1 MKAIRLAKIG
11 DEMRRTL
18 AELIRNDMKD
28 PRIPLMTSVTEV
40 QVSGD
45 LAYAKVY
52 VSVMAGSEEQ
62 KACLQ
67 ALKKA
72 QGFLRTELGKKMRLR
87 ALPELLFFLDESI
100 ERGEH
105 LDKLI
110 DEALGR

>member
-1 MKAIRLAKIG
+1 MKAIRQAKVG
-11 DEMRRTL
+11 DEMRRIL

-28 PRIPLMTSVTEV
+28 PRIPLMTSITEV

-45 LAYAKVY
+45 LGYAKVY
-52 VSVMAGSEEQ
+52 VSVMASPEEQ

-72 QGFLRTELGKKMRLR
+72 QGFLRSELGRKMRLR
-87 ALPELLFFLDESI
+87 VLPELQFLLDESI
-100 ERGEH
+100 ERGNR